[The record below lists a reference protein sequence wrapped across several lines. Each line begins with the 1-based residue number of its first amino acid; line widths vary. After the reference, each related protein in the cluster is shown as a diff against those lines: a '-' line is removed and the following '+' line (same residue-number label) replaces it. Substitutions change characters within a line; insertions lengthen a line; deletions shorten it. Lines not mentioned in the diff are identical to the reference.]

1 MRGLYVRKDAYVT
14 VAGTDLIRT
23 PSGEFV
29 VLEDNLRVPSGVSYM
44 LVSRQVMKRIFPD
57 LFRQCGVQGIEH
69 YSQALLATL
78 RALAPQGVSEPTI
91 VLLTPGV
98 YNSAYFEHAFLARQ
112 MGIEL
117 VEGRDLVAH
126 DNFIYMRTTEGLRRV
141 DVIYRRIDDDFV
153 DPLAFRQDSSLG
165 APGLFNAYRAGNVS
179 LANAL
184 GTGVADDK
192 AVYAYVPAII
202 KYYLNEDPVLNNVET
217 FQMSDPVERRH
228 VLSDLAKYVV
238 KAVGES
244 GGYGMLIGPQSTA
257 EQREE
262 FRRARRS
269 GSPKLH
275 RAAHHHAVARAVHHR
290 WESAAAPRRSAA
302 VHFVRRKDDR
312 GAGRT
317 HARRSQERIASGKF
331 VAGRRQQG
339 HLGASLM
346 LSRVAE
352 SLYWMSRYLERA
364 EHTARVVK
372 VQLNLMLERETEDD
386 DRHWRRMLKSLA
398 VEMADV
404 KEGEAQAAAKALIQS
419 PESRS
424 SIVSCI
430 MAARENARQVRE
442 QISSEM
448 WEQLNRMFHEVK
460 RADGDES
467 SDIDDFLYAI
477 KEGTY
482 LFQGITDSTMTHGEG
497 WQFIQAGRSLERAS
511 ALATLLGVH
520 FREFY
525 GKGAEPEPLEWTGL
539 LRSCT
544 AFEPYCK
551 AYTADIRPDRIAE
564 FLMLNPSFPHSI
576 RFSADALETAMKQIG
591 AEVSSRRSAR
601 VERIAGRMQATLA
614 FGQIDEIIG
623 GGLHAY
629 LETVLRQCSQAHS
642 ALYQTYITYPI
653 EAALQAS

>member
-1 MRGLYVRKDAYVT
+1 
-14 VAGTDLIRT
+14 
-23 PSGEFV
+23 
-29 VLEDNLRVPSGVSYM
+29 
-44 LVSRQVMKRIFPD
+44 
-57 LFRQCGVQGIEH
+57 
-69 YSQALLATL
+69 
-78 RALAPQGVSEPTI
+78 
-91 VLLTPGV
+91 
-98 YNSAYFEHAFLARQ
+98 
-112 MGIEL
+112 
-117 VEGRDLVAH
+117 
-126 DNFIYMRTTEGLRRV
+126 
-141 DVIYRRIDDDFV
+141 
-153 DPLAFRQDSSLG
+153 
-165 APGLFNAYRAGNVS
+165 
-179 LANAL
+179 
-184 GTGVADDK
+184 
-192 AVYAYVPAII
+192 
-202 KYYLNEDPVLNNVET
+202 
-217 FQMSDPVERRH
+217 
-228 VLSDLAKYVV
+228 
-238 KAVGES
+238 
-244 GGYGMLIGPQSTA
+244 
-257 EQREE
+257 
-262 FRRARRS
+262 
-269 GSPKLH
+269 
-275 RAAHHHAVARAVHHR
+275 
-290 WESAAAPRRSAA
+290 
-302 VHFVRRKDDR
+302 
-312 GAGRT
+312 
-317 HARRSQERIASGKF
+317 
-331 VAGRRQQG
+331 
-339 HLGASLM
+339 M

-404 KEGEAQAAAKALIQS
+404 EEGESQAAAKSLIHS
-419 PESRS
+419 TSSRS

-448 WEQLNRMFHEVK
+448 WEQLNRMFHELK
-460 RADGDES
+460 RADGDEV
-467 SDIDDFLYAI
+467 SDVDDFLYAI

-525 GKGAEPEPLEWTGL
+525 GKGAEPEPLEWNGL

-544 AFEPYCK
+544 AFEAYCK

-614 FGQIDEIIG
+614 FGQIDEIIS

>member
-1 MRGLYVRKDAYVT
+1 
-14 VAGTDLIRT
+14 
-23 PSGEFV
+23 
-29 VLEDNLRVPSGVSYM
+29 
-44 LVSRQVMKRIFPD
+44 
-57 LFRQCGVQGIEH
+57 
-69 YSQALLATL
+69 
-78 RALAPQGVSEPTI
+78 
-91 VLLTPGV
+91 
-98 YNSAYFEHAFLARQ
+98 
-112 MGIEL
+112 
-117 VEGRDLVAH
+117 
-126 DNFIYMRTTEGLRRV
+126 
-141 DVIYRRIDDDFV
+141 
-153 DPLAFRQDSSLG
+153 
-165 APGLFNAYRAGNVS
+165 
-179 LANAL
+179 
-184 GTGVADDK
+184 
-192 AVYAYVPAII
+192 
-202 KYYLNEDPVLNNVET
+202 
-217 FQMSDPVERRH
+217 
-228 VLSDLAKYVV
+228 
-238 KAVGES
+238 
-244 GGYGMLIGPQSTA
+244 
-257 EQREE
+257 
-262 FRRARRS
+262 
-269 GSPKLH
+269 
-275 RAAHHHAVARAVHHR
+275 
-290 WESAAAPRRSAA
+290 
-302 VHFVRRKDDR
+302 
-312 GAGRT
+312 
-317 HARRSQERIASGKF
+317 
-331 VAGRRQQG
+331 
-339 HLGASLM
+339 
-346 LSRVAE
+346 
-352 SLYWMSRYLERA
+352 
-364 EHTARVVK
+364 
-372 VQLNLMLERETEDD
+372 LNLMLERETEDD

-404 KEGEAQAAAKALIQS
+404 KEGEAQAAAKALIHS

-430 MAARENARQVRE
+430 MAARENARLVRE
-442 QISSEM
+442 LLSSEM

-460 RADGDES
+460 RSDGDES
-467 SDIDDFLYAI
+467 PDVDDFLYAI